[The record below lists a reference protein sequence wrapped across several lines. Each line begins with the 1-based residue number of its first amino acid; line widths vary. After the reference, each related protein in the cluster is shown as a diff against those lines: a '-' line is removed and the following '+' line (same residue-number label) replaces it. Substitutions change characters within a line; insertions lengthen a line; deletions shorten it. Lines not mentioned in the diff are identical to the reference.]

1 MYRLPQVV
9 ETTCDD
15 PRVGGGG
22 EASESNHSDVGSD
35 KEAEQVEEEAG
46 LGAGRGEGGVLT
58 EACGSTPHDP
68 MFGDVRA
75 RDSLHCYVHSLQMTP
90 HPCPHRTAWR
100 RWRPVWRSCRAS
112 ALT

>member
-1 MYRLPQVV
+1 MYRLSQVV

-15 PRVGGGG
+15 PRVGGDG
-22 EASESNHSDVGSD
+22 EASESNHSDVGSG
-35 KEAEQVEEEAG
+35 KEGEEDEGVG
-46 LGAGRGEGGVLT
+46 LGAERGEGGVLT

-68 MFGDVRA
+68 MFGDMRA
-75 RDSLHCYVHSLQMTP
+75 RYSLHCYVHSLQMPP
-90 HPCPHRTAWR
+90 HPCPHRTAWQ

>member
-1 MYRLPQVV
+1 MFVNPWLLYRLSQVL

-35 KEAEQVEEEAG
+35 KEAEQVEEGAG

-68 MFGDVRA
+68 MFGDMGA
-75 RDSLHCYVHSLQMTP
+75 RVSLHYHVHSL
-90 HPCPHRTAWR
+90 
-100 RWRPVWRSCRAS
+100 
-112 ALT
+112 